1 MSLNNM
7 EIESLRKYAAR
18 SGEIFIREVSN
29 KNFPGKGKE
38 KEDIKRDL
46 LQNYTSNA
54 RYGKFYGNTELIRD
68 KRWRCFRKVWDVWSA
83 RDETVSHEHYCIRL
97 IRASAVH
104 YM

>member
-1 MSLNNM
+1 MTDFTLSNARRFYLPTGGVPGRLRCQWVKHLKTMSLNNM
-7 EIESLRKYAAR
+7 EIESLREYAAR

-46 LQNYTSNA
+46 LQKYTSNA

-68 KRWRCFRKVWDVWSA
+68 K
-83 RDETVSHEHYCIRL
+83 I
-97 IRASAVH
+97 
-104 YM
+104 